1 MSRTLQRMPGTP
13 ETSRAAFFGWRIVGL
28 AVITG
33 ALTGPGQTIGVS
45 VFVDPFIEDLGLSR
59 SSVSTAYLIGTMI
72 AALGL
77 PLVGSRIDRMGA
89 RRAMMAI
96 GAGFGAGLVAM
107 AGVQGF
113 VTLVVGFIAIRLLG
127 QGSLSLV
134 STIAVTHWFERRRG
148 TAMGILSTGMR
159 VLMSLVPVGLSI
171 VIVSHGWRWAWVVAG
186 LVVWAVVV
194 PIARFGIVDR
204 PSDVGQVPDGSLES
218 QENTTAPVVAES
230 ATRGEALRTAR
241 FWVLLTS
248 MMSIGMLSTAL
259 NFHQISLL
267 GDAGLTPVQAAVMFL
282 PQVVGT
288 AIAGVVF
295 GYLADRLTGRILIPM
310 VMALLAGALLL
321 ASNLSPGLV
330 IVLYAICLGAAG
342 GAGSAVNATLLPRW
356 FGLRHIGAIQG
367 TASLLMVAST
377 SLGPVAFSVARDLA
391 GNYEGAAFWFALVPI
406 AAGVA
411 ATFLRSARV
420 VGVTSS

>member
-1 MSRTLQRMPGTP
+1 MPGAP
-13 ETSRAAFFGWRIVGL
+13 ETNRRAFFGWRIVGL
-28 AVITG
+28 AIVTG

-45 VFVDPFIEDLGLSR
+45 VFVDPFIDHLGLSR
-59 SSVSTAYLIGTMI
+59 SSVSTAYLIGTMV

-77 PLVGSRIDRMGA
+77 PIVGTQIDRLGA
-89 RRAMMAI
+89 RRSMIAI
-96 GAGFGAGLVAM
+96 GAAFGAALVAM
-107 AGVQGF
+107 SGVQGF
-113 VTLVVGFIAIRLLG
+113 TTLVVGFVAIRLLG

-134 STIAVTHWFERRRG
+134 STISVTHWFERRRG

-171 VIVSHGWRWAWVVAG
+171 VIVAHGWRWAWVVAG
-186 LVVWAVVV
+186 VVVWAVVV

-204 PSDVGQVPDGSLES
+204 PSDVGLVPDGPFAATDDGEDS
-218 QENTTAPVVAES
+218 PVPVMS
-230 ATRGEALRTAR
+230 ATRREALRTAR
-241 FWVLLTS
+241 FWVLLSST
-248 MMSIGMLSTAL
+248 MSIGMLSTAL

-267 GDAGLTPVQAAVMFL
+267 GDAGLTPVEAAVMFL

-321 ASNLSPGLV
+321 ASSLSPGLV

-342 GAGSAVNATLLPRW
+342 GAGSAVSATLLPRW

-367 TASLLMVAST
+367 TAAFLMVAST
-377 SLGPVAFSVARDLA
+377 SLGPVAFSIARDAA
-391 GNYEGAAFWFALVPI
+391 GNYEGAAFWFTLMPI

-411 ATFLRSARV
+411 AMFLKSARV
-420 VGVTSS
+420 VGVDSPK